1 MEKFRL
7 TNHFNLPDTEA
18 GNMRRDLRKEFGRK
32 LMMND
37 AELDSMKFEG
47 ISASVVL
54 NLNHHLDAQNDPSEN
69 QSGTIAMT
77 HYLPVKIVNN
87 KRLKELLKRDLN
99 YKDED
104 SFPFTIIFYSR
115 KCCYS
120 AYNFATEM
128 EKMQCKDS
136 PPIEK
141 IIASSILQV
150 KGERD
155 YDGRIFDDPGHSFLD
170 KIIEQLTFH
179 EHGQYP
185 MKLQYDPMVS
195 TTMVYL
201 VLYTLSMSSNCKSS
215 LNGR

>member
-1 MEKFRL
+1 MLQSPL
-7 TNHFNLPDTEA
+7 TIFQ
-18 GNMRRDLRKEFGRK
+18 RKWKHAMQQFFTSDKE
-32 LMMND
+32 NYC
-37 AELDSMKFEG
+37 
-47 ISASVVL
+47 IS
-54 NLNHHLDAQNDPSEN
+54 
-69 QSGTIAMT
+69 T
-77 HYLPVKIVNN
+77 
-87 KRLKELLKRDLN
+87 
-99 YKDED
+99 
-104 SFPFTIIFYSR
+104 
-115 KCCYS
+115 
-120 AYNFATEM
+120 
-128 EKMQCKDS
+128 
-136 PPIEK
+136 
-141 IIASSILQV
+141 LQV